1 MPALLALIPLK
12 DWLWAALVAALIAG
26 VIYERNHLIAEGA
39 AHEIAALQ
47 ASSAKLQAAAE
58 ARVQQLAAD
67 YAATVVAHQETFDAQ
82 TQVANAQL
90 SDAAKRVSDYDAYRR
105 SHQTVGGPASAAAI
119 AGSGKSGPSGV
130 DDQFASLEQ
139 VALQLA
145 SSTAHS
151 VIALN
156 MCMVDRDSLTGK

>member
-1 MPALLALIPLK
+1 MSKLYLYLGG
-12 DWLWAALVAALIAG
+12 LIAIALAFG
-26 VIYERNHLIAEGA
+26 TYTYHERAIGA
-39 AHEIAALQ
+39 AKEIAALKV
-47 ASSAKLQAAAE
+47 SSDALQKAADAK
-58 ARVQQLAAD
+58 VQQLATD
-67 YAATVVAHQETFDAQ
+67 YAATVAAHTETFDAQ
-82 TQVANAQL
+82 TKVVSAQL

-139 VALQLA
+139 VALELA

-156 MCMVDRDSLTGK
+156 MCMADRDSLTGK